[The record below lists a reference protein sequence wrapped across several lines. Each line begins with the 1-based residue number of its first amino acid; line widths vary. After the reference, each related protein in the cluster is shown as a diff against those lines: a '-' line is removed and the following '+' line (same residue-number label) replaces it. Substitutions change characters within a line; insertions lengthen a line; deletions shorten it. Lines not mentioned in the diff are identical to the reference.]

1 VSRTV
6 TTTGTSPDLGGS
18 PPSLAVR
25 TSLCSRALCSRSSGC
40 CSTSSRSLLPLWK
53 PLRSRAKWWLGLSW

>member
-1 VSRTV
+1 MSEMTTWITFWEERGGLPESIAVTV
-6 TTTGTSPDLGGS
+6 ML
-18 PPSLAVR
+18 
-25 TSLCSRALCSRSSGC
+25 ALCSRSSGC